1 MNIFIETKQLAKT
14 EKHYT
19 AKILK
24 NLMIIDEEK
33 LYSDLKYPSLHKYI
47 VMERGYSEPEARV
60 RVDAVRLMRKSSK
73 AVEKNIII
81 PISPIMNSLKSCW
94 KKN

>member
-1 MNIFIETKQLAKT
+1 MNIFLETKQLVKT
-14 EKHYT
+14 EKEYT

-47 VMERGYSEPEARV
+47 VMELGYSEPEARL

-73 AVEKNIII
+73 AVEK
-81 PISPIMNSLKSCW
+81 ISQGNYL
-94 KKN
+94 